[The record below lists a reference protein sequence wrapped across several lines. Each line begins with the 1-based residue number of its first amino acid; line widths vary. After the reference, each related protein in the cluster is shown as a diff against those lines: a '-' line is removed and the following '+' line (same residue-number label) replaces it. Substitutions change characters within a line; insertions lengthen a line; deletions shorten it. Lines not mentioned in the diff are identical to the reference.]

1 MGQVTGRS
9 ADNIPSLAIRLAHS
23 AILHIM
29 IFVFSRDEC
38 RESYKALLK
47 DSSQALS
54 LADLKLIVNKYI
66 LDASAGEYG
75 NSDVEDL
82 ATRGMTKIEMDNL
95 RSVIKGARCRQ
106 EMHLA
111 FKYAKLYL
119 AYDEKY
125 EEDMKFFFKLNE

>member
-1 MGQVTGRS
+1 
-9 ADNIPSLAIRLAHS
+9 
-23 AILHIM
+23 M

-66 LDASAGEYG
+66 LDASAEEYG

-111 FKYAKLYL
+111 FKYTKLYL